1 MTIELDKHTSHGG
14 TIDGSLT
21 EGYRLSLPKMD
32 GQVYSLAQLD
42 NYIRM
47 RRSHF
52 PLQPP
57 FSFELEAR
65 ASGSDLPGTWGFGL
79 WNDPFS
85 MGLGAGGMS
94 RILPVLPNA
103 AWFFYASPEN
113 HLTLYDH
120 LPGSGFLARTYRSP
134 LLPGVFSL
142 LTMLLF
148 PLVISKWGR
157 RFLRRAARLVVKEDA
172 MFLDVT
178 VGKWHRYG
186 LEWQEKEVTFFI
198 DGEAI
203 FRTPISPR
211 GKQGFALWMDNQY
224 FRFDSS
230 GRMAFGFLPV
240 PDAQELQIRTFNVS
254 SGEVKAEPIT

>member
-1 MTIELDKHTSHGG
+1 MAIELDKHTSHGG
-14 TIDGSLT
+14 TIDGSLA

-32 GQVYSLAQLD
+32 GQAYSLAQLD
-42 NYIRM
+42 NYIKV

-142 LTMLLF
+142 LTMLIF

-172 MFLDVT
+172 MLLDVT
-178 VGKWHRYG
+178 VGEWHRYG
-186 LEWQEKEVTFFI
+186 LDWQEKEVTFFI
-198 DGEAI
+198 DGETL
-203 FRTPISPR
+203 FRTSISPR
-211 GKQGFALWMDNQY
+211 GKQGFVLWMDNQY

-240 PDAQELQIRTFNVS
+240 PDAQELQIRALNIS
-254 SGEVKAEPIT
+254 SG

>member
-1 MTIELDKHTSHGG
+1 MAIELDKHTFNGG

-21 EGYRLSLPKMD
+21 EGYRLSLPKLD

-42 NYIRM
+42 NYIKM
-47 RRSHF
+47 QRSHF
-52 PLQPP
+52 PFQPP
-57 FSFELEAR
+57 FSFDLEAR
-65 ASGSDLPGTWGFGL
+65 ASGPDLPGTWGFGL

-85 MGLGAGGMS
+85 LGLGAGGMS

-142 LTMLLF
+142 LTLFLF

-172 MFLDVT
+172 RLLNVDVLE
-178 VGKWHRYG
+178 WHRYG
-186 LEWQEKEVTFFI
+186 LNWQENEVTFFV

-203 FRTPISPR
+203 FNTRISPR

-240 PDAQELQIRTFNVS
+240 PDAQELQISAFNIS
-254 SGEVKAEPIT
+254 SGEDIDEAIT